1 MHQDNLPSAVRTL
14 PWYWLFSVIVIWP
27 VVTPAFDAG
36 ERERLWPDNLFGV
49 DFPTSEVGFI
59 SGYAG
64 IVLRTDNG
72 GANWVWS
79 QVGVNELL
87 RRIAFVD
94 TQHGWAVGHRG
105 SVLHTSDGGTTWQVQ
120 TQQKNT
126 YLRDVIFVDG
136 NRGWVVGH
144 EATILA
150 TVDGGSTW
158 QPQQL
163 TGFKG
168 RDLPRLHAVSAIDGA
183 RAMLVGEFGV
193 AAYTADSGATW
204 QVFDVGTKKT
214 LLALAYIGNGA
225 FLAGGLDGTLLRL
238 EPAANLGT
246 MSVVAEMDS
255 SPGDEAAPVPYIA
268 RALSTTTTEHFFAV
282 ADAGNGR
289 ALATGRAVL
298 RLVHGDAVTPI
309 AVDDSIQLPFTWFGG
324 AEVTSDGQLWL
335 VGIRGTIAAAQLNA
349 DAGAVSLRAVL
360 GRSDTIR
367 AAAGSRPA
375 MGTRP

>member
-1 MHQDNLPSAVRTL
+1 MSAVRTL
-14 PWYWLFSVIVIWP
+14 LRRWLIWAAVSCP
-27 VVTPAFDAG
+27 AVALAFDAG
-36 ERERLWPDNLFGV
+36 ERVRLWPDNLFGV
-49 DFPTSEVGFI
+49 DFPTADVGFI

-64 IVLRTDNG
+64 TVLRTDDG

-105 SVLHTSDGGTTWQVQ
+105 SVLHTSDSGATWQVQ
-120 TQQKNT
+120 TQQQNT
-126 YLRDVIFVDG
+126 YLRDVTFVDG

-163 TGFKG
+163 TGFTG
-168 RDLPRLHAVSAIDGA
+168 RDLPRLHAVSAIDA
-183 RAMLVGEFGV
+183 SRAMLVGEFGV
-193 AAYTADSGATW
+193 AAYTDNGGATW
-204 QVFDVGTKKT
+204 QVFDAGTKKT
-214 LLALAYIGNGA
+214 LLSLAHLGDGV
-225 FLAGGLDGTLLRL
+225 FLAGGLDGTLVRL
-238 EPAANLGT
+238 EPAASPEA
-246 MSVVAEMDS
+246 MPDMAEPDS
-255 SPGDEAAPVPYIA
+255 PSRDDTPPASYTA
-268 RALSTTTTEHFFAV
+268 RSLATKTTEHFFAV
-282 ADAGNGR
+282 TAAGNGR

-298 RLVHGDAVTPI
+298 RLVDGDAVTQV
-309 AVDDSIQLPFTWFGG
+309 AVDNSIQLPFTWFGG

-335 VGIRGTIAAAQLNA
+335 VGIRGTIAAGQLNA
-349 DAGAVSLRAVL
+349 DAGAVSLHAAL

-367 AAAGSRPA
+367 TAAGSRRA
-375 MGTRP
+375 KGARP